1 MQIVAALFIDDI
13 EMRQV
18 PGPATRIDLRGV
30 QFSAPAPAPFPITV
44 DPHLVVLVHC
54 PAEEDGTGILEV
66 VFTDEAGEPDF
77 VGKIGQKIARL
88 AQCPQHRC
96 HRAFCVTRAATPHA
110 PLADLA
116 AEGIDRHSR
125 HAHGVEVRGEKNSR
139 RAGFF

>member
-54 PAEEDGTGILEV
+54 PTGEDGTGVLEV
-66 VFTDEAGEPDF
+66 VFTDEAGEEIARNVQPLQVEPGRF
-77 VGKIGQKIARL
+77 GRQLVRANLTYPRAGTVVARCRIGQG
-88 AQCPQHRC
+88 H
-96 HRAFCVTRAATPHA
+96 VTSVPYTLLEPV
-110 PLADLA
+110 
-116 AEGIDRHSR
+116 G
-125 HAHGVEVRGEKNSR
+125 
-139 RAGFF
+139 

>member
-66 VFTDEAGEPDF
+66 VFTDEAGEE
-77 VGKIGQKIARL
+77 IARNVQPL
-88 AQCPQHRC
+88 QVEPGRFGRQLV
-96 HRAFCVTRAATPHA
+96 RANLTYP
-110 PLADLA
+110 
-116 AEGIDRHSR
+116 
-125 HAHGVEVRGEKNSR
+125 
-139 RAGFF
+139 RAGTVEARCRIDQGHVTSVPYTLLEPLG